1 MGTKLWPIHP
11 QPLPDE
17 LLSSWM
23 IRVARGNGFK
33 VHSFYAAHFGRERQ
47 IWNRDIDH
55 HAPAWLLDGLEAHTG
70 VQRVR
75 LETMTL
81 RAFESVVFE
90 RFNETG
96 NTRFL
101 MPLSIFHRTR
111 RAYGQQFC
119 PLCLTEDKTP
129 YLRRRWRL
137 ALEVVCAQHGVL
149 LQDRCGSCGS
159 PLVPHRADMH
169 TTSTFPQRNTLREC
183 GHCRG
188 SVVAAAEQAP
198 SETIDT
204 QRCIDRVLDQGFAT
218 LTDQGAVYSHLYF
231 DGLRQLMIGLVALG
245 SLPGQRGSFEGA
257 DIADRLQRLQA
268 AVMLAGD
275 WPNRFLRFCSQVK
288 KPYAAFTKDAAEI
301 PYWLAS
307 VLRQELLA
315 RRAPVHRDEAEA
327 IATASERI
335 TGRSGISAARQ
346 LSGRSIEHV
355 LARPFVSGDT
365 ADMLIASLDQEV
377 SRSTGIRRALLMRD
391 KVMFI
396 AGRCLHLSTPQLL
409 ALDPGAFAAV
419 NCDRF
424 SFWDRIDTTGRAAAM
439 LSWYLVRLRPQ
450 LVQGGPGQALF
461 TVQGGVVL
469 KPNAVGSRFTR
480 AVQAAGLSR
489 SIPSWSHWVR
499 TTSRSLPVRSNAPT
513 TCLK

>member
-1 MGTKLWPIHP
+1 MGIKLWPIHP

-23 IRVARGNGFK
+23 IRVARDNGFK

-75 LETMTL
+75 LEAMTL

-119 PLCLTEDKTP
+119 PLCLSEDKTP

-137 ALEVVCAQHGVL
+137 ALQVVCVKHGVL

-169 TTSTFPQRNTLREC
+169 TTSTFPQRNTLRQC

-188 SVVAAAEQAP
+188 SVIAAAVQVP
-198 SETIDT
+198 RETIDT

-218 LTDQGAVYSHLYF
+218 LLNQDAVYSHLYF
-231 DGLRQLMIGLVALG
+231 DGLRQLMIGLVALDAF
-245 SLPGQRGSFEGA
+245 PGQSGSFERAGVG
-257 DIADRLQRLQA
+257 DRLQRLQA
-268 AVMLAGD
+268 AVALADD
-275 WPNRFLRFCSQVK
+275 WPNRFLSYCSQVK

-307 VLRQELLA
+307 VLRQQLLA
-315 RRAPVHRDEAEA
+315 RSAPLYRDEAEA
-327 IATASERI
+327 IVTASERI
-335 TGRSGISAARQ
+335 TGRSDISTARL
-346 LSGRSIEHV
+346 LSGRSIEHA
-355 LARPFVSGDT
+355 LARPCVSDDT
-365 ADMLIASLDQEV
+365 ADMLVASLDQEV
-377 SRSTGIRRALLMRD
+377 SRSSGGRRALLLRD

-396 AGRCLHLSTPQLL
+396 TARCMHLTAPQLL
-409 ALDPGAFAAV
+409 ALDPMAFGGA
-419 NCDRF
+419 NCAQF
-424 SFWDRIDTTGRAAAM
+424 SFWDRIDTSARAAAM
-439 LSWYLVRLRPQ
+439 LSWYLDRLRPQ
-450 LVQGGPGQALF
+450 LLQGTCAPALFIGQGGAP
-461 TVQGGVVL
+461 L
-469 KPNAVGSRFTR
+469 KPNAVSSRFTR
-480 AVQAAGLSR
+480 AVLRANLNR
-489 SIPSWSHWVR
+489 MILNWDEWVR
-499 TTSRSLPVRSNAPT
+499 DPYNQVRVIQKVSCKT
-513 TCLK
+513 